1 MNRRQIFDTLNGIFR
16 DIFDD
21 PALTVGEETTALLT
35 PAGGQALGWDSLT
48 HITLLAA
55 VEDEFGITFAMKDV
69 VEMKNVGDMA
79 SAIEAAL

>member
-1 MNRRQIFDTLNGIFR
+1 MNRKQIFDTLNGIFQ

-21 PALTVGEETTALLT
+21 PTLTVGEETTA
-35 PAGGQALGWDSLT
+35 ADVEGWDSLT

-55 VEDEFGITFAMKDV
+55 VEDEFNITFPMKEV

>member
-1 MNRRQIFDTLNGIFR
+1 MDRKQIFDTLNGIFQ

-21 PALTVGEETTALLT
+21 ASLTVGEETTA
-35 PAGGQALGWDSLT
+35 AGVEGWDSLT

-55 VEDEFGITFAMKDV
+55 VEDEFGITFPMKTV
-69 VEMKNVGDMA
+69 VEMKNAGDMA

>member
-1 MNRRQIFDTLNGIFR
+1 MDRKQIFDTLNAVFR

-21 PALTVGEETTALLT
+21 PSLTAGEETTA
-35 PAGGQALGWDSLT
+35 ADVAGWDSLT

-55 VEDEFGITFAMKDV
+55 VEDEFGITFPMKDV
-69 VEMKNVGDMA
+69 VEMKNVGDMV

>member
-1 MNRRQIFDTLNGIFR
+1 MDRKQIFDTLNGIFR
-16 DIFDD
+16 DIFDNL
-21 PALTVGEETTALLT
+21 ALTVGEETTA
-35 PAGGQALGWDSLT
+35 AGVEGWDSLT

-69 VEMKNVGDMA
+69 VEMKNVGDMV